1 MIYLVLILLNVGDI
15 MANLI
20 VRMNSVNEILSKRRM
35 QNGGE
40 AQVYLTKE
48 CAKAFNNYTPF
59 LTGRLKDMDITIGV
73 DTITYYAPYARIQF
87 YTNAGKGR
95 EGTSKGGLRGKRW
108 DRRCWNDKAE
118 QIVKSEAMFCG
129 GHV

>member
-48 CAKAFNNYTPF
+48 CAKAFN
-59 LTGRLKDMDITIGV
+59 
-73 DTITYYAPYARIQF
+73 
-87 YTNAGKGR
+87 
-95 EGTSKGGLRGKRW
+95 S
-108 DRRCWNDKAE
+108 
-118 QIVKSEAMFCG
+118 S
-129 GHV
+129 

>member
-59 LTGRLKDMDITIGV
+59 LIVIVWLLDQHRITAGV
-73 DTITYYAPYARIQF
+73 FF
-87 YTNAGKGR
+87 YFRPSKPNFFPHR
-95 EGTSKGGLRGKRW
+95 EGVPLPMWLLKNLGNTTLTWFLKLLSR
-108 DRRCWNDKAE
+108 
-118 QIVKSEAMFCG
+118 KSATPKTLHLE
-129 GHV
+129 

>member
-1 MIYLVLILLNVGDI
+1 MNEKIYYDELDEMKQILEYI
-15 MANLI
+15 
-20 VRMNSVNEILSKRRM
+20 
-35 QNGGE
+35 
-40 AQVYLTKE
+40 
-48 CAKAFNNYTPF
+48 KA
-59 LTGRLKDMDITIGV
+59 LKKLKDMDITIGV

-108 DRRCWNDKAE
+108 DRRCWNDKGE
-118 QIVKSEAMFCG
+118 EIVKNVAKFCG